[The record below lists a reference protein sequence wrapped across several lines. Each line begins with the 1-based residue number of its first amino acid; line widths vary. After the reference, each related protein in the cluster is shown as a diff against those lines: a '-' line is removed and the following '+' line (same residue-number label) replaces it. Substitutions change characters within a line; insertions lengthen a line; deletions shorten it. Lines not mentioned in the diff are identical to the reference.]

1 MAFLDSVYW
10 IAIKHQKDKW
20 HQKAVALR
28 SYVITIDRI
37 YITEG
42 ILIET
47 GNFLL
52 RKENSTIAQQV
63 LNDLLSSSKITLL
76 ENNQISRKGTLKIMK
91 KYAQLSFTDANIVWH
106 MRNSKVLE
114 VLSFDSGFDGIPDI
128 FRKF

>member
-28 SYVITIDRI
+28 AYVMSIDRI

-52 RKENSTIAQQV
+52 RKENATIAQQV
-63 LNDLLSSSKITLL
+63 LNDLEKKITESDNVHL
-76 ENNQISRKGTLKIMK
+76 EQIK
-91 KYAQLSFTDANIVWH
+91 KEI
-106 MRNSKVLE
+106 E
-114 VLSFDSGFDGIPDI
+114 VLKQVINDNKAELEQVIKKLSDMKDEQ
-128 FRKF
+128 

>member
-47 GNFLL
+47 SNFLL

-128 FRKF
+128 VRKF